1 VTFGEESMQRM
12 EAITFDV
19 VNIWYPYNAI
29 FGCNTIIKFAAMIH
43 QSYLCMKLPT
53 AGGIVI
59 VFGNQEEARRCEGNT
74 SYAMKNVRAIEAA
87 ESKEDTKSKP
97 SQSDQAHRP
106 EGVTPAE
113 HTEKVSLSQIKQSS
127 STRAWRRQKKPG

>member
-1 VTFGEESMQRM
+1 M

-19 VNIWYPYNAI
+19 VDIWYPYNAI

-87 ESKEDTKSKP
+87 
-97 SQSDQAHRP
+97 
-106 EGVTPAE
+106 
-113 HTEKVSLSQIKQSS
+113 
-127 STRAWRRQKKPG
+127 